1 MSLSLKNFIDN
12 ININSNLKLSLS
24 LSLSLPLPFSLP
36 LSLLKNDNSKLLFN
50 PITGSKL
57 FKENLPSRNLLLYKL
72 DCERMNFDDNKL
84 YEDIILMKETL

>member
-1 MSLSLKNFIDN
+1 MSLSLKNFND
-12 ININSNLKLSLS
+12 NINSNLKLSLS
-24 LSLSLPLPFSLP
+24 LPLPLSLSLPL
-36 LSLLKNDNSKLLFN
+36 LKNNNSKLLFN

-57 FKENLPSRNLLLYKL
+57 FKENLASRNLLLYKL